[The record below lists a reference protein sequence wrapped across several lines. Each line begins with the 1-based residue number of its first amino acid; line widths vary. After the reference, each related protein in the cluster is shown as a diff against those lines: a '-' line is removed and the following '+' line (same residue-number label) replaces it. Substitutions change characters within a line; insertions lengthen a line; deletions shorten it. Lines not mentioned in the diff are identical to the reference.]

1 MAPKELRR
9 LLGLFFSLGKIIGV
23 IYVIL
28 LEIFLR
34 LAGVAIAYRIILSFT
49 AVFSVIQVILIFCFG
64 SNTPTEMMENGNTD
78 EARAIIK

>member
-28 LEIFLR
+28 LELFLR
-34 LAGVAIAYRIILSFT
+34 LANVAIAYRIILSFT
-49 AVFSVIQVILIFCFG
+49 AIFSLIQAVLMFFFG
-64 SNTPTEMMENGNTD
+64 SNTPTEMMEHG
-78 EARAIIK
+78 K